1 MKSKRILNMTPSAT
15 IEITAVLARMK
26 AEGKDVIGMN
36 IGEPDL
42 NTPVH
47 VIDACT
53 KAMLAGHTKYTPVAG
68 VLPLRESISKKL
80 LQENGV
86 KYSPDNIVV
95 STGAKQA
102 LNNAVMALCN
112 PGDEVII
119 LKPCYVSYV
128 EIVKL
133 ADAVPVL
140 VETKKGD
147 FQIDLHAIEKAITPK
162 TRAIIINTPNNP
174 CGTVYSESDL
184 RKLGD
189 LAIEHDFYVISDEVY
204 EKFIYGAGKHVC
216 IASLGEKYLEHS
228 VVVNG
233 FSKAYAMT
241 GWRIG
246 YSASAPDV
254 AAAIR
259 SLQGHT
265 TSNSTSFV
273 QWASIAA
280 LEGPQQFVD
289 EMKSEFAKRRET
301 VLKKLRSMSG
311 IECPE
316 SEGAFYLMPDVSSF
330 YGKKTPEGK
339 EISNSVDLCTYL
351 LENALIAVI
360 PGAAF
365 ESPDNIRISYSNS
378 MEKLEE
384 GMLRMGEALE
394 KIK

>member
-1 MKSKRILNMTPSAT
+1 MKSNRILSMTPSAT
-15 IEITAVLARMK
+15 IEITAVLARMR
-26 AEGKDVIGMN
+26 AQGKDVIGMN
-36 IGEPDL
+36 IGEPDF
-42 NTPVH
+42 NTPKH

-53 KAMLAGHTKYTPVAG
+53 KAMLDGHTKYTPVAG

-102 LNNAVMALCN
+102 LNNAVMAVCN

-133 ADAVPVL
+133 ADALPIL

-147 FQIDLHAIEKAITPK
+147 FQIDLQAIERAITPK
-162 TRAIIINTPNNP
+162 TKAIIINTPNNP
-174 CGTVYSESDL
+174 CGTVYSENDL
-184 RKLGD
+184 RRLGD
-189 LAIEHDFYVISDEVY
+189 LAAEHDFYVISDEVY
-204 EKFIYGAGKHVC
+204 EKFIYGTGKHVC
-216 IASLGEKYLEHS
+216 IASLGEKYFEHS
-228 VVVNG
+228 IIVNG

-289 EMKSEFAKRRET
+289 EMKSEFSKRRET
-301 VLKKLRSMSG
+301 VFKKLRSMPG
-311 IECPE
+311 IVCPE

-339 EISNSVDLCTYL
+339 EISNSVDLCAYL
-351 LENALIAVI
+351 LEHALIAVI

-384 GMLRMGEALE
+384 GMRRMGEALE